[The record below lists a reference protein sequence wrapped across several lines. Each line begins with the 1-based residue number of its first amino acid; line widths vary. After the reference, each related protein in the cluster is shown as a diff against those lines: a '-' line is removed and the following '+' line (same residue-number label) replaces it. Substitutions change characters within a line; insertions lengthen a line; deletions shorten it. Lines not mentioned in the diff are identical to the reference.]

1 MPEGKDLDQ
10 VYQVIN
16 KLDTAIDKLA
26 DVSSDIKQ
34 ILAVHEQRLDQTE
47 SIMERNFTQMDAVH
61 GRVSQLRDDMNGA
74 EKRLMLELNDINKW
88 RWQMMGSSSRCCSPR
103 INSYKINANVVDFI
117 TISPYNT
124 GYE

>member
-1 MPEGKDLDQ
+1 MPDKQELDQ

-47 SIMERNFTQMDAVH
+47 NIMERHFVQMDAVH
-61 GRVSQLRDDMNGA
+61 SRVSQLRDDMNEA
-74 EKRLMLELNDINKW
+74 EK
-88 RWQMMGSSSRCCSPR
+88 
-103 INSYKINANVVDFI
+103 
-117 TISPYNT
+117 
-124 GYE
+124 

>member
-1 MPEGKDLDQ
+1 MPDKQELDQ

-47 SIMERNFTQMDAVH
+47 NIMERHFVQMDAVH
-61 GRVSQLRDDMNGA
+61 SRVSQFRDDMNEA
-74 EKRLMLELNDINKW
+74 EKRLMSELNDINKW
-88 RWQMMGSSSRCCSPR
+88 RWQMMG
-103 INSYKINANVVDFI
+103 AAAGVAAL
-117 TISPYNT
+117 ISIATKLMPM
-124 GYE
+124 

>member
-1 MPEGKDLDQ
+1 MPEGKELDQ

-47 SIMERNFTQMDAVH
+47 SIMERHFTQMDAVH

-74 EKRLMLELNDINKW
+74 EKRLMQELNDINKW
-88 RWQMMGSSSRCCSPR
+88 RWQMMGAAAGVAALVSIATKLMPM
-103 INSYKINANVVDFI
+103 
-117 TISPYNT
+117 
-124 GYE
+124 

>member
-1 MPEGKDLDQ
+1 MPDKQELDQ

-47 SIMERNFTQMDAVH
+47 NIMERHFVQMDAVH
-61 GRVSQLRDDMNGA
+61 SRVSQLRDDMNAA
-74 EKRLMLELNDINKW
+74 EKRLLTEISDINKW
-88 RWQMMGSSSRCCSPR
+88 RWQMMGAAAGVAALVSIATKLMPM
-103 INSYKINANVVDFI
+103 
-117 TISPYNT
+117 
-124 GYE
+124 

>member
-1 MPEGKDLDQ
+1 MPDKDLDQ

-47 SIMERNFTQMDAVH
+47 NIMERHFVQMDAVH
-61 GRVSQLRDDMNGA
+61 SRVSQLRDDMNGA
-74 EKRLMLELNDINKW
+74 EKRLLTEISDINKW
-88 RWQMMGSSSRCCSPR
+88 RWQMMGAAAGVAALVSIATKLMPM
-103 INSYKINANVVDFI
+103 
-117 TISPYNT
+117 
-124 GYE
+124 

>member
-1 MPEGKDLDQ
+1 MPENKELDQ

-47 SIMERNFTQMDAVH
+47 NIMERHFVQMDAVH
-61 GRVSQLRDDMNGA
+61 SRVSQLRDDMNDA
-74 EKRLMLELNDINKW
+74 EKRLLTEIGDINKW
-88 RWQMMGSSSRCCSPR
+88 RWQMMG
-103 INSYKINANVVDFI
+103 AAAGVAAL
-117 TISPYNT
+117 ISIATKLMPM
-124 GYE
+124 

>member
-47 SIMERNFTQMDAVH
+47 SIMERHFTQMDAVH
-61 GRVSQLRDDMNGA
+61 GRVSQLRDDMNSA

-88 RWQMMGSSSRCCSPR
+88 RWQMMGAAAGVAALVSIATKLMPM
-103 INSYKINANVVDFI
+103 
-117 TISPYNT
+117 
-124 GYE
+124 

>member
-1 MPEGKDLDQ
+1 MPDKQELDQ

-47 SIMERNFTQMDAVH
+47 NIMERHFVQMDAVH
-61 GRVSQLRDDMNGA
+61 SRVSQLRDDMNAA
-74 EKRLMLELNDINKW
+74 EKRLLTEVSDINKW
-88 RWQMMGSSSRCCSPR
+88 RWQMMGAAAG
-103 INSYKINANVVDFI
+103 IAAL
-117 TISPYNT
+117 ISIATKLMPM
-124 GYE
+124 

>member
-1 MPEGKDLDQ
+1 MPDKDLDQ

-47 SIMERNFTQMDAVH
+47 NIMERHFGQMDAVH
-61 GRVSQLRDDMNGA
+61 SRVSQLRDDMNDA
-74 EKRLMLELNDINKW
+74 EKRLMSELNDINKW
-88 RWQMMGSSSRCCSPR
+88 RWQMMGAAAGVAALVSIATKLMPM
-103 INSYKINANVVDFI
+103 
-117 TISPYNT
+117 
-124 GYE
+124 

>member
-47 SIMERNFTQMDAVH
+47 SIMERHFTQMDAVH

-74 EKRLMLELNDINKW
+74 EKRLMQELNDINKW
-88 RWQMMGSSSRCCSPR
+88 RWQMMGAAAGVAALVSIATKLMPM
-103 INSYKINANVVDFI
+103 
-117 TISPYNT
+117 
-124 GYE
+124 